1 MTEVLA
7 LATGSIFIGVLVLL
21 LKAIAFA
28 LTGSVALYSDALESI
43 INVVT
48 AVAALVAI
56 RLSAKPA
63 DRNHPY
69 GHGKAEYFSVI
80 LEGVCIVLAAVSIL
94 REAWVSW
101 QDPRAIGAPVLGL
114 LFSGVGTAVNAVWG
128 VLLIRTGRKAG
139 SPALVADGRHLMI
152 DVYTSLGVVA
162 GVVLVMITGVLAL
175 DPIVAALVACNIL
188 WSGWSVMKD
197 SVAGLMDEAVPAS
210 RLELIQSVLAR
221 HSDGTIEIH
230 DLKTREAGR
239 VTFIDFHL
247 VVASDMTVAESHA
260 ICDRLERA
268 LLEVVSDAGISIH
281 VEPPDK
287 AKRSSDMVMS

>member
-7 LATGSIFIGVLVLL
+7 LATGSIFIGILVLL
-21 LKAIAFA
+21 LKALAFG

-56 RLSAKPA
+56 RLGAKPA

-94 REAWVSW
+94 REAWASW
-101 QDPRAIGAPVLGL
+101 LDPRPIDAPLLGL
-114 LFSGVGTAVNAVWG
+114 LFSSVGTAVNAAWG
-128 VLLIRTGRKAG
+128 TILIRTGRRAR
-139 SPALVADGRHLMI
+139 SPALVADGRHLLV

-162 GVVLVMITGVLAL
+162 GVVLVVITGRLAL
-175 DPIVAALVACNIL
+175 DPIVAALVALNIL

-197 SVAGLMDEAVPAS
+197 SIAGLMDEAVPAGQ
-210 RLELIQSVLAR
+210 LDLIQSVLAI
-221 HSDGTIEIH
+221 HSGGTIEIH
-230 DLKTREAGR
+230 DLKTRGAGR
-239 VTFIDFHL
+239 VTFIEFHL
-247 VVASDMTVAESHA
+247 VVASDMTVSESHA
-260 ICDRLERA
+260 ICDRLEKA
-268 LLEVVSDAGISIH
+268 LREVVQHARITIH

-287 AKRSSDMVMS
+287 AKLTSDMIMS

>member
-7 LATGSIFIGVLVLL
+7 LATGSILIGVLVLL
-21 LKAIAFA
+21 LKALAFG

-101 QDPRAIGAPVLGL
+101 QDPRPIGVPFLGL
-114 LFSGVGTAVNAVWG
+114 LFSGVGTAVNAAWG
-128 VLLIRTGRKAG
+128 AILIRTGRKAG
-139 SPALVADGRHLMI
+139 SPALVADGRHLLV
-152 DVYTSLGVVA
+152 DVYTSLGVVG
-162 GVVLVMITGVLAL
+162 GVLLVVVTGTLAL
-175 DPIVAALVACNIL
+175 DSIVAALIALNIL

-197 SVAGLMDEAVPAS
+197 SIAGLMDEAVPAG
-210 RLELIQSVLAR
+210 RLDLIQSVLAI
-221 HSDGTIEIH
+221 HSGGTIEIH

-260 ICDRLERA
+260 ICDQLERA
-268 LLEVVSDAGISIH
+268 LHQIVQHARISIH